1 MSNKKIITPKV
12 LEFVLITNDENV
24 HQREGIE
31 LVEVYPGRWDINIGD
46 KPTNKKIRNSSI
58 TYHANDSIVMYIGR
72 STFGIDKLN
81 NNFNELRKFL
91 KSKRFNSTYLDKII
105 EYLMK
110 AIDINKEYL
119 ENKTYS
125 LK

>member
-1 MSNKKIITPKV
+1 MSDKKMIMPKV
-12 LEFVLITNDENV
+12 LEFMLITNDENV
-24 HQREGIE
+24 YQQEGIE
-31 LVEVYPGRWDINIGD
+31 LVEVYPGRWDININD
-46 KPTNKKIRNSSI
+46 KPANKRIRNSSI

-91 KSKRFNSTYLDKII
+91 KSKRFNLACLDKII
-105 EYLMK
+105 EYLVK
-110 AIDINKEYL
+110 VIDINKKYL
-119 ENKTYS
+119 EDKVYS

>member
-1 MSNKKIITPKV
+1 MSNKKIIIPKV
-12 LEFVLITNDENV
+12 LESIVITNDENV
-24 HQREGIE
+24 YKREGIE
-31 LVEVYPGRWDINIGD
+31 LVEVYPGRWDININD
-46 KPTNKKIRNSSI
+46 KPTNKKIRHSNI
-58 TYHANDSIVMYIGR
+58 TYCANDSVVMYIGE

-91 KSKRFNSTYLDKII
+91 KSKRFNSTYLDKVI

-110 AIDINKEYL
+110 AVDINKEYL